1 MGGSIVGAGSPQGQ
15 RRKRDTRIEIVN
27 NWILRGFN
35 FPLRMFL
42 KSVPNETGL
51 RKYHVDIEVLQKS
64 IFKEF
69 AINLLDIIS

>member
-1 MGGSIVGAGSPQGQ
+1 
-15 RRKRDTRIEIVN
+15 
-27 NWILRGFN
+27 
-35 FPLRMFL
+35 MFL

-69 AINLLDIIS
+69 AINLLDIISSLFIISFS